1 MNNNGENN
9 TTNNNEHS
17 NRNNYNNRAN
27 NNSSSN
33 NNKIEIKK
41 IFEKSDKNK
50 IGFLS
55 CKEVRN
61 ILTGLNIPDMTEEDI
76 DYIIISLDIEKNGQ
90 LVYKGFVSLLE

>member
-1 MNNNGENN
+1 MKYYKKQLVELHE
-9 TTNNNEHS
+9 TQKKKDEHES
-17 NRNNYNNRAN
+17 D
-27 NNSSSN
+27 
-33 NNKIEIKK
+33 NKNEIKK
-41 IFEKSDKNK
+41 LFEKSDKNK

-90 LVYKGFVSLLE
+90 LVYRGFVSLLE